1 MRLPFLRL
9 ARIRALHRQQR
20 GLTLLELVMGLAV
33 VAVLFGIALPEFGA
47 LLQRQRLVAAQH
59 ALSGSFHLARTHA
72 ITQRV
77 NTAVCPS
84 HDGQRCASGG
94 VWDAGWL
101 VYADRNRNGQLDA
114 DEPVLQVQQRKT
126 DGVRLR
132 SSAARPQAV
141 FRPQGSSGGSGGS
154 NLSLN
159 LCDARGELHQR
170 LVLNNSGRL
179 RREAGSGRPPVC
191 A

>member
-9 ARIRALHRQQR
+9 ARIRASYRQQR

-33 VAVLFGIALPEFGA
+33 VAVLFGIALPEFDA
-47 LLQRQRLVAAQH
+47 LLQRQRIVAAQH

-72 ITQRV
+72 VTQRV

-84 HDGQRCASGG
+84 QDGLHCAPGG

-101 VYADRNRNGQLDA
+101 VYADRNRNGRLDT
-114 DEPVLQVQQRKT
+114 DEDVLQVHQRPA
-126 DGVRLR
+126 DGLRLR

-141 FRPQGSSGGSGGS
+141 FRPQGSSGGS
-154 NLSLN
+154 NLSLS
-159 LCDARGELHQR
+159 LCDARGELRQR

-179 RREAGSGRPPVC
+179 RREGGSGRPPAC
-191 A
+191 S